1 MSGLDLVDAAELVRA
16 PRLARRGGIVKAL
29 TLLVYG
35 FVDYFIVPLVQAA
48 QEIWQRAHDTADELP
63 HDESPWRRR

>member
-1 MSGLDLVDAAELVRA
+1 
-16 PRLARRGGIVKAL
+16 VKAL